1 MGAPRGEGLQDTA
14 WHTYRFDLKDDTLTF
29 FIDWQKIITTT
40 DTHYLSPGRVGL
52 AVNSGSQID
61 VKSFQVTA
69 L

>member
-29 FIDWQKIITTT
+29 FIDGQKILTTT

-52 AVNSGSQID
+52 AVNSGSQIE